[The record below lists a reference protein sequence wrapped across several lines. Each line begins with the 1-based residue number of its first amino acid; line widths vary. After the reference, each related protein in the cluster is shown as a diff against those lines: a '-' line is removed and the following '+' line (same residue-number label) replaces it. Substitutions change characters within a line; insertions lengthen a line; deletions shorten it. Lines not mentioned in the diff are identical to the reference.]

1 MTQTVPQAPEF
12 KAADKVNV
20 EELSWF
26 RRWLQKYVNSFS
38 VARAS
43 LFWALL
49 KRQKRTL
56 KWMFTVMIIYTVG
69 LLQVT
74 NLTRGMIDNG
84 IVNQTG
90 PLWDYLRY
98 ITFWALWSLVFSLAQ
113 QQLADRLAYQI
124 EFDMRV
130 WLYTHIQSADLRRLD
145 QVATGQLVTR
155 SLTDIQL
162 VDTLLKVF
170 PTLIGYA
177 PILIAVAAIV
187 TIASPIMGILAI
199 LALPINI
206 WLVNRFRTRLR
217 ALSWAELNE
226 RAEVTSAIDE
236 PVRGIRVVKAFG
248 REDKERRRVAE
259 VTERAF
265 RYAMT
270 RTRLLAGY
278 DIYLRSTP
286 LLVQAGLLAA
296 GAYLMSIGELTVGT
310 FFFAF
315 QIGAGLSAFSS
326 AFGEI
331 ASAWQYL
338 RSAQDRIAEM
348 LALSSRPV
356 TDGRMV
362 PLPSSG
368 LELRGVE
375 VTYGERTFLHGLDLQ
390 VRSGELVVVSGP
402 PGCGKTTLAGIASG
416 LTDATQGT
424 SLLDGIELADLD
436 PTQLRQTIRVVSE
449 EPLLLAAT
457 LRDNLLLGAWGEIDD
472 QVMLDAMRTAGASEV
487 VDELG
492 GLDGEVGDRGLTVSG
507 GQRQRVSLARALVAH
522 PRVLILDD
530 ALSAVNPSLEIEI
543 MARVRRYLPQTAIL
557 YITRRTGL
565 AEIADRTVTLEP
577 AEHHAGFAAAARAE
591 LLDGSAADQVAG
603 ATAVSAVVGGDAIE
617 GLDAVEQVGMETE
630 VAEGTVEMSDRA
642 AAGLA
647 AFDPKSAELLAR
659 LQVTTEEMRIPDEV
673 TNDEARP
680 RFMKIVK
687 AFRATLLGAFVLV
700 LLYSIGGIAPDIAFG
715 QVTDAV
721 QDSNGHDTSTAY
733 FYALLVVFI
742 AIAVGFLA
750 KYSRIMSQRFGQSV
764 IVVLRRRVFFRLS
777 KLGVNYYD
785 RELPGDV
792 ATRVVADLD
801 RILSFVA
808 GSAFRF
814 VTQLV
819 LCFVA
824 LGAIIVLAPGVT
836 LAVVGMLALIVV
848 VTAIQ
853 LPFAYRALSWS
864 RQELGVV
871 TRKFQED
878 FGARHEIRHLGAT
891 AIQAQKFVEA
901 SWERRRARW
910 WAITLQNS
918 HTAIVQFLGTMTT
931 AVVLY
936 QAGNLVLN
944 QELSIG
950 TATSV
955 ALLATTATRPL
966 QAIAPV
972 YNEFLDVRV
981 SWGRLC
987 EPFDEPILPVESK
1000 IARDCPPLD
1009 GPVTF
1014 EGVQFTYPQT
1024 ERTVLHDVTFT
1035 MEPHKV
1041 TALVGYTGA
1050 GKSSVAKLLSRTYDP
1065 DVGAVKVNG
1074 IDLRELHLGSMR
1086 PRLGIVP
1093 QDPFVFKGT
1102 ISSNIRYSKLDATDA
1117 EVESAIRAVGAW
1129 DLLSVLPGRFE
1140 HVVEEEGHNLT
1151 AAQRQLVA
1159 LARAW
1164 LARPDIL
1171 VLDEA
1176 TSLLDTSVEDVI
1188 IEALHELNCTTLMIT
1203 HRETVAAKSD
1213 FIVVLE
1219 AGRVV
1224 DSGPEEQVAR
1234 PGGPYDRLWRVQE
1247 DELAEER
1254 DRELAGTSE
1263 T

>member
-1 MTQTVPQAPEF
+1 MTQTESTEHHAPEF
-12 KAADKVNV
+12 QAADRVV
-20 EELSWF
+20 DEDVGWF
-26 RRWLQKYVNSFS
+26 RRLLRKYTNSFS

-49 KRQKRTL
+49 KRQKKTL
-56 KWMFTVMIIYTVG
+56 KWLFIVMIIYTAG

-74 NLTRGMIDNG
+74 NLTRGLIDNG
-84 IVNQTG
+84 IVNQTA

-98 ITFWALWSLVFSLAQ
+98 ITFWALWAMVFSLAQ
-113 QQLADRLAYQI
+113 QQIADRLAYQI

-145 QVATGQLVTR
+145 RVATGQLVTR
-155 SLTDIQL
+155 SLTDVQL

-177 PILIAVAAIV
+177 PILIAVAVIV
-187 TIASPIMGILAI
+187 TIASPFMGILAI
-199 LALPINI
+199 LALPINV
-206 WLVNRFRTRLR
+206 WLVNKFRGRLR

-226 RAEVTSAIDE
+226 RAEVTTAIDE

-248 REDKERRRVAE
+248 REDRERHRVGE

-278 DIYLRSTP
+278 DIYLRMMP
-286 LLVQAGLLAA
+286 LLVQAALLAA
-296 GAYLMSIGELTVGT
+296 GAYFMSIGRLSVGT

-315 QIGAGLSAFSS
+315 QIGQGLSTFAS

-338 RSAQDRIAEM
+338 RSAQDRVAEM

-356 TDGRMV
+356 TDGRMI

-368 LELRGVE
+368 LELHGVQ
-375 VTYGERTFLHGLDLQ
+375 VTYGDRRFLHGLDLQ
-390 VRSGELVVVSGP
+390 VRLGELVVVTGP

-416 LTDATQGT
+416 LVDADEGT
-424 SLLDGIELADLD
+424 ISLDGIELADLD
-436 PTQLRQTIRVVSE
+436 PGQLRQTIRVVSE

-457 LRDNLLLGAWGEIDD
+457 LRDNLLLGAFGEIGDD
-472 QVMLDAMRTAGASEV
+472 VMLDAMRTAGASEV

-543 MARVRRYLPQTAIL
+543 MARVRSYLPQTAIL

-565 AEIADRTVTLEP
+565 TEIADRTLRLEP
-577 AEHHAGFAAAARAE
+577 AERVDSLAAVAQAE
-591 LLDGSAADQVAG
+591 LLDGSTEQQVGAAAAESVFD
-603 ATAVSAVVGGDAIE
+603 GDAIDA
-617 GLDAVEQVGMETE
+617 LDAIDQVGMESEAPQDTMQ
-630 VAEGTVEMSDRA
+630 TSSRA
-642 AAGLA
+642 VAGLA
-647 AFDPKSAELLAR
+647 AFDPATAAMLGK
-659 LQVTTEEMRIPDEV
+659 LQVTTEELHIPPEL

-680 RFMKIVK
+680 RFSKIAL
-687 AFRATLLGAFVLV
+687 AFKGTLVAAFVLV
-700 LLYSIGGIAPDIAFG
+700 LLYALGGIAPDLAFG

-721 QDSNGHDTSTAY
+721 LENDGKDPSSAY
-733 FYALLVVFI
+733 VWALIVAV
-742 AIAVGFLA
+742 IAVGVGFVA
-750 KYSRIMSQRFGQSV
+750 KYSRIMAQRFIQSA
-764 IVVLRRRVFFRLS
+764 IVVLRRRVFYRLT

-792 ATRVVADLD
+792 ATRIVADLD
-801 RILSFVA
+801 RILSFGA
-808 GSAFRF
+808 NSAFRF
-814 VTQLV
+814 VIQLV
-819 LCFVA
+819 LCVVA

-836 LAVVGMLALIVV
+836 VVVVIMLGLILL

-853 LPFAYRALSWS
+853 LPFANRALSWS

-878 FGARHEIRHLGAT
+878 FGARHEIRHLGAH
-891 AIQAQKFVEA
+891 AIQTQKFVEA

-910 WAITLQNS
+910 WAITLQNT
-918 HTAIVQFLGTMTT
+918 HTAVVQFLGTMTT
-931 AVVLY
+931 ALVLY
-936 QAGNLVLN
+936 TAGTLVLD

-966 QAIAPV
+966 QALAPV
-972 YNEFLDVRV
+972 YNEFLDTRV

-987 EPFDEPILPVESK
+987 EPFEEPILPEDSPT
-1000 IARDCPPLD
+1000 ARDCPPLD

-1024 ERTVLHDVTFT
+1024 EREVLHDVTFT
-1035 MEPHKV
+1035 MEPGKV

-1065 DVGAVKVNG
+1065 GAGAVKVTG
-1074 IDLRELHLGSMR
+1074 IDLRDLHPGSFREHLGV
-1086 PRLGIVP
+1086 VP
-1093 QDPFVFKGT
+1093 QDPFVFRGT
-1102 ISSNIRYSKLDATDA
+1102 VASNVRYSKLDATDE
-1117 EVESAIRAVGAW
+1117 EVEAAIRAVGAW
-1129 DLLSVLPGRFE
+1129 NLLSVLPGGFDHE
-1140 HVVEEEGHNLT
+1140 VEEEGHNLT
-1151 AAQRQLVA
+1151 AAQRQLIA

-1164 LARPDIL
+1164 LAQPELL

-1176 TSLLDTSVEDVI
+1176 TSLLDTEVEDII
-1188 IEALHELNCTTLMIT
+1188 IEAVHNLGCTTLMIT
-1203 HRETVAAKSD
+1203 HREAVAAKSD

-1219 AGRVV
+1219 GGKVV
-1224 DSGPEEQVAR
+1224 DSGPEEVVAR

-1247 DELAEER
+1247 EELADEK
-1254 DRELAGTSE
+1254 DKELAGG
-1263 T
+1263 